1 MNYVSTRDA
10 RLTNES
16 VSAACA
22 IKRGLAING
31 GLYMPHRI
39 PRLEEGELASF
50 LPLSYEALA
59 ARVIGKYLTGF
70 TEEELLSYAKAAY
83 SPARFPDGAVVLSP
97 EIEGQTFIELWHG
110 PTCAFKDMALQLM
123 PRLLAASL
131 KKTAE
136 HRTAVIL
143 VATSGDTGKA
153 ALEGF
158 SDVEGVKIQVFYPK
172 GGVSRVQELQM
183 VTQEGGNV
191 KVSAVEGNF
200 DTAQT
205 ELKRIFIDR
214 EFAKTVKE
222 SDAILTSANS
232 INFGRLVPQIV
243 YYADSYLELVRR
255 GRISLGSP
263 VDVCVPTGNFGN
275 ILAAYMAKRMGVPF
289 RRFICAS
296 NQNNVLTDFIR
307 TGHYTKKRDF
317 HLTISPSMDIL
328 VSSNLERLLYLI
340 AGDEKVRL
348 WMRALRETG
357 EYTVDPETLQALQ
370 KEFVGYYCTEADTKA
385 TIKRYFDSFDYLM
398 DTHTAV
404 AAHCADQ
411 YRRERGGDLPILTA
425 STASPFKFA
434 AAVYEAL
441 TGEHTDDALLAL
453 DLLASRT
460 GRAIPA
466 PLAACTKKPVR
477 FSETV
482 TPEGMRP
489 SIADFIR

>member
-1 MNYVSTRDA
+1 MNYISTRDA

-31 GLYMPHRI
+31 GLYMPRRI
-39 PRLEEGELASF
+39 PQLEEGELASF

-59 ARVIGKYLTGF
+59 AKVIAKYLTDF
-70 TEEELLSYAKAAY
+70 TEEELLSYAGLAY
-83 SPARFPDGAVVLSP
+83 SPDRFPEGAIALSP
-97 EIEGQTFIELWHG
+97 EIGGQFFIELWHG

-158 SDVEGVKIQVFYPK
+158 SGVDGVKIQVFYPK

-205 ELKRIFIDR
+205 ELKRIFIDK
-214 EFAKTVKE
+214 EFAKTVRE
-222 SDAILTSANS
+222 SEAILTSANS
-232 INFGRLVPQIV
+232 INFGRLVPQVV
-243 YYADSYLELVRR
+243 YYVYSYLELVRC
-255 GRISLGSP
+255 GRVSLGSP

-357 EYTVDPETLQALQ
+357 EYTVDPETLAALQ
-370 KEFVGYYCTEADTKA
+370 SEFSGYFCGETETKE
-385 TIKRYFDSFDYLM
+385 TIRRTFDSFGYLI

-404 AAHCADQ
+404 AANCAEQ
-411 YRRERGGDLPILTA
+411 YRRETGGDLPILTA

-441 TGEHTDDALLAL
+441 TGEHTDDALKAL
-453 DLLASRT
+453 DLLAARA
-460 GRAIPA
+460 GRPIPA

-477 FSETV
+477 FTETV
-482 TPEGMRP
+482 TTDGMRP
-489 SIADFIR
+489 SIAEFIR